1 MCGIAGFIG
10 QLPIPPQTLERVFT
24 PRSQRGPD
32 ARHAVTWDASF
43 TRSGDRVHAAL
54 LHARLSIR
62 DLRAVADQPMSNAAG
77 DIWVCYNGEVYGW
90 EHDAM
95 LLRQRGY
102 VFNTKSDTE
111 FILHAYQEWGLDCL
125 PKLRGMFAIALLD
138 LRHRKLYLIRDRMG
152 IKPLVYSH
160 RRGEIVFGSTIRAV
174 LPLLPPERRQ
184 LSRSGID
191 AYLAHRYIPA
201 PHTVFAEIKRV
212 PHAHYVV
219 YDLDRGDLQS
229 TCYWSPAPD
238 ACAGFND
245 RLVESVKLRTVSDR
259 PVGLFLSGGVDSTTL
274 ASILAQE
281 GYRDITTYTAAFPGT
296 SFDESTQAA
305 QVARQLGMRHEVL
318 PIEHQIADDFERIV
332 ADLDEPFA
340 DPSSFPLW
348 YIARVASRHVKVVLG
363 GDGGDELFAGYKRYA
378 KHCSTR
384 WRGPLRLPRIVGSHA
399 NPPGR
404 GAKLWDE
411 LSLPWAQAYNLRFSG
426 MPPSLRRYLQ
436 RDYDCV
442 AGGYWDMMPPTA
454 DRGLTTLLEIDRHN
468 YLPEYIL
475 RKGDLCTM
483 AHGLELRV
491 PLLDHHL
498 YEAVIALPDARR
510 FTIPRKLA
518 LAESCNICTELGLFN
533 QKKRGFNPPIA
544 QWLVGPLRP
553 RLEGMGQR
561 LEEVTLGQLQRKK
574 VEQLIDNFLR
584 DNRSH
589 AEHVLQLL
597 VLDVSLRQLTGHGPY
612 CVH

>member
-10 QLPIPPQTLERVFT
+10 QSPIPPQALERVFT
-24 PRSQRGPD
+24 PLSQRGPD

-77 DIWVCYNGEVYGW
+77 DIWICYNGEVYGW
-90 EHDAM
+90 EHEAM

-102 VFNTKSDTE
+102 VFNTTSDTE

-138 LRHRKLYLIRDRMG
+138 LRRRKLYLIRDRMG

-174 LPLLPPERRQ
+174 LPLLPPERRH

-191 AYLAHRYIPA
+191 AYLAHRYVPA
-201 PHTVFAEIKRV
+201 PHTVFSEIKRV
-212 PHAHYVV
+212 PHAHYIV

-229 TCYWSPAPD
+229 TCYWSPAPN
-238 ACAGFND
+238 ARAGFND
-245 RLVESVKLRTVSDR
+245 RLIESVKLRTVSDR
-259 PVGLFLSGGVDSTTL
+259 PVGLFLSGGIDSTTL
-274 ASILAQE
+274 ASILAHQ
-281 GYRDITTYTAAFPGT
+281 GYRDITAYTAAFPGT
-296 SFDESTQAA
+296 SFDESKQAA
-305 QVARQLGMRHEVL
+305 QAASRLGMRHEVL

-348 YIARVASRHVKVVLG
+348 YIARAASKHVKVVLG

-384 WRGPLRLPRIVGSHA
+384 WRGRLRLPRVVG
-399 NPPGR
+399 NRVNLPGH

-436 RDYDCV
+436 PDYDCV
-442 AGGYWDMMPPTA
+442 AGGYWDMMPPAA

-498 YEAVIALPDARR
+498 YEAVIAMPDARR
-510 FTIPRKLA
+510 FTIPRKLV

-544 QWLVGPLRP
+544 RWLRHELRD
-553 RLEGMGQR
+553 RTVNLGAHLEG
-561 LEEVTLGQLQRKK
+561 VTRGQLNGRHIHQLLASFYKGKEDRA
-574 VEQLIDNFLR
+574 EQLL
-584 DNRSH
+584 
-589 AEHVLQLL
+589 ALL
-597 VLDVSLRQLTGHGPY
+597 VLDTSLTQLQALA
-612 CVH
+612 

>member
-24 PRSQRGPD
+24 PLSQRGPD

-436 RDYDCV
+436 PDYDCV
-442 AGGYWDMMPPTA
+442 AGGYWDMMPPTT
-454 DRGLTTLLEIDRHN
+454 DRALTTLLEIDRHN

-491 PLLDHHL
+491 PLLDHRL
-498 YEAVIALPDARR
+498 YEAVLAMPDAQR

-553 RLEGMGQR
+553 RLDGMGQR